1 MTMYISSP
9 IDISVSGL
17 RAEALRMQVIS
28 NNIANVNTTRTDAGG
43 PYCRREVLLRA
54 ADDGL
59 TGVEIDQVIE
69 DMASKFKT
77 IYQPGNPDADSEGFV
92 RLPNVQLPVEM
103 MGLVAAGRAYQA
115 NAAVLKKYQ
124 EMINFTIELLK

>member
-1 MTMYISSP
+1 
-9 IDISVSGL
+9 
-17 RAEALRMQVIS
+17 
-28 NNIANVNTTRTDAGG
+28 
-43 PYCRREVLLRA
+43 
-54 ADDGL
+54 
-59 TGVEIDQVIE
+59 
-69 DMASKFKT
+69 MASKFKT